1 MYTGSSQPPSEASSE
16 PSCSAGAAVC
26 FVCKRLIK
34 GELNPQSV
42 VDEACKASRQPLPSF
57 PFLSSLC
64 LSSFATPSPGEWRV
78 CGWRS
83 KVGFL
88 AAAQV
93 CSFPPPLLSHLM
105 ISSTRHLSSWNY
117 AHAKWCIQCWP
128 SSLLLFDE
136 LNIPYV
142 LGRPLASKMLKR
154 WTVVV
159 DKCFEVKKKNVH
171 FGNGVTVTSD
181 GISNRKWVGG
191 VISNC

>member
-1 MYTGSSQPPSEASSE
+1 MCVVLQRREVVCLCSDGSQTEIVPCHHGKYCTMSRGVFMYTGSSQPPSEASSE

-105 ISSTRHLSSWNY
+105 ISSTRHLSS
-117 AHAKWCIQCWP
+117 
-128 SSLLLFDE
+128 
-136 LNIPYV
+136 
-142 LGRPLASKMLKR
+142 
-154 WTVVV
+154 
-159 DKCFEVKKKNVH
+159 
-171 FGNGVTVTSD
+171 
-181 GISNRKWVGG
+181 
-191 VISNC
+191 